1 MCVRQCVCVCVCEAV
16 CVCDATNI
24 HVFSFH
30 YVFCPVSRSE
40 LFLLTSSFWGWCT
53 VSLIVFGNISE
64 KRAFHLW
71 LCGNSAL
78 QGDCSSC

>member
-1 MCVRQCVCVCVCEAV
+1 MWSLWILVRESCLDFRQYCKGKKGAH
-16 CVCDATNI
+16 A
-24 HVFSFH
+24 F
-30 YVFCPVSRSE
+30 VFCPVSRSE